1 MKFDFVLKIDLQIQ
15 KGLWSIRPVSGQKSI
30 NSSISRL
37 GVLISKLKKRKQER
51 EREKKKKNLPV
62 TLVANGCRAKN
73 FPY

>member
-51 EREKKKKNLPV
+51 EKKKKNKKKKKKKKSPG
-62 TLVANGCRAKN
+62 NSGGQWM
-73 FPY
+73 